1 MFFSNTVR
9 HLALPVLSFA
19 LVSIA
24 AGCGTKSTTRMVDD
38 PAGEAIEYGA
48 PQGTTYSTDV
58 SATRQY
64 VSISVFESSRCDVIP
79 VQVMQR
85 YQETLHGD
93 EVVQRTPVTK
103 KQVAGEPDGQI
114 DCNQTYARNTEVY
127 LEIDGNRIS
136 LGQTDPTG
144 RVQADL
150 SALLKTGAMGETPG
164 TAKVLVQPP
173 RGKPAQE
180 IGSIDLS
187 ELARFDARVSELLA
201 ELEAVLGKG
210 ETGASN
216 AELTRSYELY
226 AQLQDLAPFDP
237 RVEGV
242 RARFWEVQYGRK
254 LEEARERMGRNLQ
267 ELSKAKDTLK
277 MMGDAAIPIYVQAAV
292 NSGTMDRKALEW
304 SSLRLIRALRGAP
317 TICQSF
323 TFGGVAGYGWPAD
336 ARVAAHYVGY
346 SYGSAQEAR
355 LHGACR

>member
-1 MFFSNTVR
+1 
-9 HLALPVLSFA
+9 
-19 LVSIA
+19 
-24 AGCGTKSTTRMVDD
+24 
-38 PAGEAIEYGA
+38 
-48 PQGTTYSTDV
+48 
-58 SATRQY
+58 
-64 VSISVFESSRCDVIP
+64 SISVFESSRCDVIP

-180 IGSIDLS
+180 IGSIALS

-210 ETGASN
+210 E
-216 AELTRSYELY
+216 
-226 AQLQDLAPFDP
+226 
-237 RVEGV
+237 
-242 RARFWEVQYGRK
+242 
-254 LEEARERMGRNLQ
+254 
-267 ELSKAKDTLK
+267 
-277 MMGDAAIPIYVQAAV
+277 
-292 NSGTMDRKALEW
+292 
-304 SSLRLIRALRGAP
+304 
-317 TICQSF
+317 
-323 TFGGVAGYGWPAD
+323 
-336 ARVAAHYVGY
+336 
-346 SYGSAQEAR
+346 
-355 LHGACR
+355 